1 MQISFLLE
9 AETEMIEVAT
19 YYQRQVQGLA
29 CEFAKCMYISI
40 SKVKK

>member
-1 MQISFLLE
+1 MQISFLPE
-9 AETEMIEVAT
+9 AEAEMIEAALD
-19 YYQRQVQGLA
+19 YQRQVQGLA